1 MKAKRLYTL
10 FVVSA
15 LGFIVVSSWVSSWAS
30 PPVVKDGKKIYIVDR
45 HGERWD
51 VTQAKSVGF
60 KPERFQYGIGRYAF
74 TPLDDSLLTDQTDHV
89 YDGLRVIGVSNNSE
103 ARAYS
108 VPKLRGHEIANS
120 RLGSDPIAVGY

>member
-1 MKAKRLYTL
+1 MKAKTLYSL
-10 FVVSA
+10 LVLSAVVFFVA
-15 LGFIVVSSWVSSWAS
+15 SSWAS
-30 PPVVKDGKKIYIVDR
+30 PPVIKDGKKIYIVDR

-74 TPLDDSLLTDQTDHV
+74 TPLDDALMTDQTEHV
-89 YDGLRVIGVSNNSE
+89 YDGLRVIGVRDDTE

-108 VPKLRGHEIANS
+108 VSKLRRHEIANS
-120 RLGSDPIAVGY
+120 QLGSDPIAVGY

>member
-1 MKAKRLYTL
+1 MHAKRLYAL
-10 FVVSA
+10 LVLSAVVFFVA
-15 LGFIVVSSWVSSWAS
+15 SSWAS
-30 PPVVKDGKKIYIVDR
+30 PPVIKDGKKIYIVDR

-51 VTQAKSVGF
+51 VTQAKSIGF

-74 TPLDDSLLTDQTDHV
+74 TPLDDALMTDQTEHV
-89 YDGLRVIGVSNNSE
+89 YDGLRVIGVRDDTK

-120 RLGSDPIAVGY
+120 QLGSEPIAVGY